1 MNESK
6 ELNFN
11 FSDEDEHS
19 CDNNSVNRNNIDNIN
34 DEIDNDDNKENFD
47 FLIKEHKN
55 IGMKEEEI
63 EILIAL
69 LNAKNSDNNNL
80 FPVP

>member
-55 IGMKEEEI
+55 NGMKEKET

-69 LNAKNSDNNNL
+69 LNAKNSDINRI
-80 FPVP
+80 